1 MTTKQR
7 FIVAACACIVFV
19 QFTIYAAQNAKLG
32 VDFAVYRQAG
42 MQLQDSGWLYLPP
55 LRWLF
60 TSFAVFPPFE
70 AYIIFGVIN
79 FAIFVQPPLKL
90 SEYPYGWI
98 LALVVTKIAAWTL
111 VSGNIAP
118 ALAALCLTPAGVVL
132 CVLWKPYLAVFLV
145 LHVVA
150 ERLGG
155 GTGPGAVRPERK

>member
-7 FIVAACACIVFV
+7 FIVAACAAIVFV
-19 QFTIYAAQNAKLG
+19 QFTIYASQNAKLG

-70 AYIIFGVIN
+70 AYVIFGVVN
-79 FAIFVQPPLKL
+79 FAIFVQLPLKL

-118 ALAALCLTPAGVVL
+118 ALAALCLTPAGCILAGVF
-132 CVLWKPYLAVFLV
+132 KPYLFIFLV
-145 LHVVA
+145 LHLLA
-150 ERLGG
+150 ERLGSG
-155 GTGPGAVRPERK
+155 AGSGAVRPPRK